1 MRILMNNEEFTFL
14 FEEETFIL
22 YDPFEYVLHQMINT
36 MKYLKSAF
44 IRPNYSSFSFP
55 LKWSIQIFTFVYST
69 HKQAIFL

>member
-36 MKYLKSAF
+36 M
-44 IRPNYSSFSFP
+44 
-55 LKWSIQIFTFVYST
+55 
-69 HKQAIFL
+69 